1 MFETSDILQLAPLV
15 EQVLV
20 AEEVLEEAAARVA
33 KVVER
38 VALAPTAIL
47 VATEGRA
54 ESAVPAAWV
63 ESAVQAVEVGLAA
76 VHSR

>member
-1 MFETSDILQLAPLV
+1 M
-15 EQVLV
+15 
-20 AEEVLEEAAARVA
+20 A